1 MSVGSVSG
9 VVAAADLNKESTML
23 VARKAL
29 NVQKQQGEAIVQ
41 MIEAIKVASPKGN
54 NVDVVA

>member
-41 MIEAIKVASPKGN
+41 MIEAIQVASPKGN

>member
-1 MSVGSVSG
+1 MNVGSVSG
-9 VVAAADLNKESTML
+9 VVNAADLGKESTML
-23 VARKAL
+23 VAKKAL

-41 MIEAIKVASPKGN
+41 MIEAVKVAGPKGN